1 MVPGRNNTFLVGAR
15 DVTIQHIADYLPSL
29 QDFGRPVLDRT
40 GLTGTYDFSLESVPE
55 HLASTN
61 SAADAQL
68 DAGVP
73 TLLEGL
79 KEQLGLVLK
88 PDNAPIRVLV
98 IDHVVQPSE
107 N

>member
-1 MVPGRNNTFLVGAR
+1 M
-15 DVTIQHIADYLPSL
+15 
-29 QDFGRPVLDRT
+29 LDRT
-40 GLTGTYDFSLESVPE
+40 GLTETYDFSLESVPE
-55 HLASTN
+55 HVAPPN

-68 DAGVP
+68 DTGGP

-79 KEQLGLVLK
+79 KEQLGLILK

-98 IDHVVQPSE
+98 IDHVGQPSE